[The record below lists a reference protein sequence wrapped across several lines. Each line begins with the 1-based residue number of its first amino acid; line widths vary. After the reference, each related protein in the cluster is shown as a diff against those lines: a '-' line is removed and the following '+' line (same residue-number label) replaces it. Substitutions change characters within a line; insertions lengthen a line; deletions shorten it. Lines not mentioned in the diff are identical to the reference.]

1 MASNSIAGIFWSY
14 DRRMGFPKDLLS
26 RDEEIVL
33 DLNPHWWYLVP
44 AGGLLLFAIIISV
57 AIIIFLGGPISLI
70 IAAIFLLPALIN
82 FGVAF
87 MKWSNTN
94 FVVTNERI
102 ISREGVAAKKGIEI
116 PLDRVTTVFF
126 NQSVF
131 ERMIGAGDLAI
142 ESAGEGGRQAFSD
155 VRRPNLIQAEIYRV
169 IEDFETN
176 KLNRLANAAT
186 GQQSS
191 ESIPD
196 QIGKLDVLRQ
206 QGVLTEAEFQA
217 KKQELLDR
225 M

>member
-1 MASNSIAGIFWSY
+1 
-14 DRRMGFPKDLLS
+14 MGFSKDLLS

-44 AGGLLLFAIIISV
+44 AGGLLLLAIIV
-57 AIIIFLGGPISLI
+57 AAAIVIFLGGPISLI
-70 IAAIFLLPALIN
+70 IAAVFLVPALIN
-82 FGVAF
+82 FATAF
-87 MKWSNTN
+87 LKWNTTN
-94 FVVTNERI
+94 FVITNERI

-116 PLDRVTTVFF
+116 PLDRVNTVFF

-131 ERMIGAGDLAI
+131 ERLIGAGDLAI
-142 ESAGEGGRQAFSD
+142 ESAGEGGRQTFSD

-176 KLNRLANAAT
+176 KLNKLANASSG
-186 GQQSS
+186 GQQT

-196 QIGKLDVLRQ
+196 QISKLDALRQ
-206 QGVLTEAEFQA
+206 QGVLTEEEFQM
-217 KKQELLDR
+217 KKQQLLDR